1 MRYDGSASSGREEV
15 AAAKDG
21 AKGSS
26 DLKEVTRKADAAM
39 QEQQA
44 TACDGTNFYFIVQ
57 IE

>member
-15 AAAKDG
+15 GAAKDG